1 MSDYRAIP
9 VWLIDRIAN
18 TDLVVLRHKDGTA
31 LNVSYSEDG
40 LKWTCNK
47 WKQSLYYKNAYVS
60 NGKIRGSNLE
70 KSPDVYVEKF
80 VPINFSEAE
89 LFKQQAESTWVGKA
103 LKLYYY

>member
-9 VWLIDRIAN
+9 VWLIDRIAAS
-18 TDLVVLRHKDGTA
+18 DLVVLRHKDGTA

-40 LKWTCNK
+40 LRWTANK
-47 WKQSLYYKNAYVS
+47 WMQSLYYKNAYIS
-60 NGKIRGSNLE
+60 NGRIRGSNLE

-89 LFKQQAESTWVGKA
+89 AFKQRAESTWVGKG
-103 LKLYYY
+103 LKLAY